1 MSSGGKILILGIGNV
16 LWADEG
22 FGVRAVEALHQRYV
36 FPDHVT
42 TMDGGTQGLYLLPHV
57 RDCSVLIIL
66 DAVDYG
72 LTPGTLKLVGD
83 SEVPSYMGA
92 KKVSL
97 HQAGFQEVL
106 ATATLMGWEPRRIL
120 LIGVQPSIIEDYGGS
135 LTALVAS
142 KIDAAVSEVLAEL
155 DRLGIEARERSSLAE
170 ELGPAALDQATYEQD
185 RPAAELACRIGD
197 DRFLDG
203 LRG

>member
-1 MSSGGKILILGIGNV
+1 MSSDEKVLILGIGNV

-22 FGVRAVEALHQRYV
+22 FGVRAVEALHRRCV
-36 FPDHVT
+36 FPHHVT
-42 TMDGGTQGLYLLPHV
+42 VMDGGTQGLYLLPHV

-72 LTPGTLKLVGD
+72 LPAGTLKLVGD
-83 SEVPSYMGA
+83 EKVPSYMGA

-106 ATATLMGWEPRRIL
+106 ATATLLGWEPRRVL
-120 LIGVQPSIIEDYGGS
+120 LVGVQPSIIEDYGGS
-135 LTALVAS
+135 LTRLVAS

-155 DRLGIEARERSSLAE
+155 GRLGIEVSERCFLADD
-170 ELGPAALDQATYEQD
+170 LGPAALDQAAYEQG